1 MRDRGVKRRKEMQK
15 GRERKKE
22 GREGR
27 KKERRKLS
35 QFSKKKE
42 RENTKYHYHFVN
54 ECVCNPV
61 QLH

>member
-1 MRDRGVKRRKEMQK
+1 MRDRGLKRRKEMRK

-35 QFSKKKE
+35 QFSKKK
-42 RENTKYHYHFVN
+42 K
-54 ECVCNPV
+54 
-61 QLH
+61 